1 MIFFS
6 ATELGFY
13 DSNIVEAIPED
24 GVEVSLEHRRAILD
38 GQTAG
43 MVVAADESGHPILI
57 DRPPASAEALA
68 AAERVWRDRQLA
80 LTDPLISRHRDE
92 IEEGGPTS
100 ITLEQYAEL
109 QAYRRTLRNWPEA
122 GEFPLAEHRPAAPSW
137 LSEVTV

>member
-13 DSNIVEAIPED
+13 DSTIVEAIPED
-24 GVEVSLEHRRAILD
+24 GVEVSLERRREILD
-38 GQTAG
+38 GQSAG
-43 MVVAADESGHPILI
+43 MVVAADESGGPTLV
-57 DRPPASAEALA
+57 DRPPPSAEALA

-80 LTDPLISRHRDE
+80 FTDPLISRHRDE

-122 GEFPLAEHRPAAPSW
+122 GEFPLTEHRPVPPTW
-137 LSEVTV
+137 LNQATG